1 VIATNRLPSSVFIVF
16 LFWYFVFFLPLGIR
30 GIPIWDIARNLPIS
44 AMLTLIGA
52 AVGFGMVTMVS
63 ITVSASDEDRLWS
76 GDRHREAIISLG
88 AAPWSP
94 RAPRRALPAELL
106 ASTTWWRRVCER
118 SPAHAAAIKAVV
130 ETMYVVPKLP
140 ASPYP
145 GGHRGRTLIEHSMAV
160 VEHMLLEVKSW
171 RYEGQFDKRG
181 NLRVPLADPQKPHRF
196 SPEEVPLLILA
207 ALAHDIGK
215 LTCYVPVAGQ
225 PDDASVDTLRVVE
238 AYPNHDQE
246 GARLLRMIPEI
257 MDLPF
262 DDRTALITA
271 CGYYHH
277 PFALPN
283 ADWVTDRV
291 RSLTE
296 LLAHADIKTGI
307 SEGHTLTAD
316 VQDGYADSLDPAV
329 PAADALPPAEELD
342 DDDLDAAIAQAAG
355 AAKAS
360 AQPTPSQAT
369 RPQSL
374 PRELRMFMDSI
385 RRPGAINGVGPQK
398 NNRIA
403 WKHGEYVYVIDT
415 AMRAVVMNQNPS
427 DLAWLAQ
434 AMETASGN
442 AAPYTAALAEQLH
455 AHGAL
460 MIEHEG
466 RSYMPRRALFKMASK
481 GSTRT
486 VPVLVVR
493 ADFIP
498 GAAGIKDA
506 EPIKLAGPF
515 WGEQSGRTSQEE
527 TAVAATE
534 PTAPVVTPPADQSG
548 QHAEPD
554 DGPDDGPDDLVDA
567 AYPTESAPT
576 PESLETFSGSGVD
589 ITEDTEAEPIDPAVL
604 EARRLF
610 AAQDLDLDDLGI
622 DLPPIPADSNLERGV
637 ETLETVAS
645 AVSPAQAPAPSAEEV
660 AAYFIEMIQSEEFC
674 SKHKYAVKERGGVNF
689 ALLPLDESSGRAVS
703 RALDELREL
712 GADLSEIK
720 VAHIQ
725 ASNQQA
731 YAFKLPA

>member
-1 VIATNRLPSSVFIVF
+1 MIATNRLPSSVLIVF
-16 LFWYFVFFLPLGIR
+16 LFWYFVFFLPLGLR
-30 GIPIWDIARNLPIS
+30 GVPIWDIARNLPLS

-76 GDRHREAIISLG
+76 GDRHREAVISLG

-94 RAPRRALPAELL
+94 RAARRALPPELL
-106 ASTTWWRRVCER
+106 TNTTWWRLVCQR
-118 SPAHAAAIKAVV
+118 SPSHAAAIKAVLEV
-130 ETMYVVPKLP
+130 MYVVPKLP

-160 VEHMLLEVKSW
+160 VEHMLLEVRDW
-171 RYEGQFDKRG
+171 RYKGQFDKRG
-181 NLRVPLADPQKPHRF
+181 NLRVPLADPHKPHRF
-196 SPEEVPLLILA
+196 TPAEVPLLILA

-215 LTCYVPVAGQ
+215 LTCYVPVADQ
-225 PDDASVDTLRVVE
+225 PDDASVETLSVVE

-329 PAADALPPAEELD
+329 PAADALPPAEELE

-360 AQPTPSQAT
+360 ARKAPNQAT
-369 RPQSL
+369 PDTSL

-427 DLAWLAQ
+427 ELAWLAQ

-455 AHGAL
+455 AHSAL

-481 GSTRT
+481 GSNRT

-498 GAAGIKDA
+498 GAEGIKDA
-506 EPIKLAGPF
+506 EPIKLVGPF
-515 WGEQSGRTSQEE
+515 WGEQSGRNSQEE
-527 TAVAATE
+527 STLDRGSQSR
-534 PTAPVVTPPADQSG
+534 PTADPQSAESTQDAGETVVMDLPHSSPSAQGQSLSSAGVEPEGCFSDEVEIEEVDQ
-548 QHAEPD
+548 
-554 DGPDDGPDDLVDA
+554 
-567 AYPTESAPT
+567 
-576 PESLETFSGSGVD
+576 
-589 ITEDTEAEPIDPAVL
+589 AVL
-604 EARRLF
+604 DARKAF
-610 AAQDLDLDDLGI
+610 AAHELDLDDLGI
-622 DLPPIPADSNLERGV
+622 DLPSIPAGV
-637 ETLETVAS
+637 STNNYVAAADIEAS
-645 AVSPAQAPAPSAEEV
+645 EASPEQAVAVADAVAPSAEEV
-660 AAYFIEMIQSEEFC
+660 AAYFIEMIQSDEFRSTHAYEVKVRGE
-674 SKHKYAVKERGGVNF
+674 SKF
-689 ALLPLDESSGRAVS
+689 ALLPLNESSGRAVT
-703 RALDELREL
+703 RALDELQEL
-712 GADLSEIK
+712 GADLKEIK

-725 ASNQQA
+725 ATDQQA
-731 YAFKLPA
+731 YVFKLPC